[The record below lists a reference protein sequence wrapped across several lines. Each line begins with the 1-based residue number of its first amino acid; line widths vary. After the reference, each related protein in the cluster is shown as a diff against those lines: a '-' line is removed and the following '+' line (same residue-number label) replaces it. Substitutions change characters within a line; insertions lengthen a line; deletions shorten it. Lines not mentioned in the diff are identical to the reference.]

1 MRIVFLLLALLFL
14 AAGIV
19 FGALNP
25 APVTVDFYWWQ
36 VPLSLGFALLVGAL
50 VGAIV
55 AGLVLTVSVIWPLR
69 ARLRKAQRRNTGAVV
84 TADAGANLPAV
95 IDEPAI
101 APEWT
106 VNRTP

>member
-14 AAGIV
+14 AVGIV

-25 APVTVDFYWWQ
+25 APVTVDFYWLQ
-36 VPLSLGFALLVGAL
+36 APISLGFGLLVAAL
-50 VGAIV
+50 IGAI
-55 AGLVLTVSVIWPLR
+55 AGGLVLTVSVIWPLR
-69 ARLRKAQRRNTGAVV
+69 ARLRKAQRRSAG
-84 TADAGANLPAV
+84 TALVPATV
-95 IDEPAI
+95 DDPAI